1 MYDIIIVGGGIAG
14 LYCAYQL
21 KKNDSTCKILI
32 LEAEERIGGRAGTFP
47 FHGVNILS
55 GAGVGRKEKDK
66 RLLSLLHDLGL
77 TSPEFPVEP
86 FYSSAVYPIIDLKK
100 IHSALKKKYNPKIHS
115 SMNFKQ
121 YATSILGKEDYE
133 NFLICS
139 GYTDYENEDAYG
151 TLFHYGFED
160 NYAAWT
166 AVGVSWKDLIQKLS
180 DQIGKRN
187 IRLSHKVSKMEQM
200 EKTFHI
206 LCENGET
213 FDSERVILATA
224 VDSVRNLLPKT
235 VSNEKIF
242 QDVQGQPFLRTYG
255 KFSNESIPI
264 LKQAC
269 PKTVVV
275 PGPIHKIIPMN
286 PDKGVYMIAYTD
298 NKDAVLL
305 EKYSKNSEKNRD
317 IFCRLIEIALDLE
330 SCSLSLLDMEDFY
343 WPIGTHYYKP
353 LHGNDQDRI
362 DFIKKAQYPS
372 ENLFIIGEMISLNQ
386 GWVEGALESVE
397 NILPFIL

>member
-1 MYDIIIVGGGIAG
+1 
-14 LYCAYQL
+14 
-21 KKNDSTCKILI
+21 
-32 LEAEERIGGRAGTFP
+32 
-47 FHGVNILS
+47 
-55 GAGVGRKEKDK
+55 
-66 RLLSLLHDLGL
+66 
-77 TSPEFPVEP
+77 
-86 FYSSAVYPIIDLKK
+86 
-100 IHSALKKKYNPKIHS
+100 
-115 SMNFKQ
+115 MNFKQ
-121 YATSILGKEDYE
+121 YATSILGKDKYE

-139 GYTDYENEDAYG
+139 GYTDYENEDARG

-166 AVGVSWKDLIQKLS
+166 AVGVSWKDLLQKLS
-180 DQIGKRN
+180 DKIGKRN

-213 FDSERVILATA
+213 FDSERAILATT

-235 VSNEKIF
+235 VPNEKIF
-242 QDVQGQPFLRTYG
+242 QDVQGQPFLRIYG
-255 KFSNESIPI
+255 KFSNESITI
-264 LKQAC
+264 LKKAC

-298 NKDAVLL
+298 NKDAILL
-305 EKYSKNSEKNRD
+305 DKYSKNSEKNRD
-317 IFCRLIEIALDLE
+317 IFCRLIELALDLE
-330 SCSLSLLDMEDFY
+330 SCSLSLLDMESFY

-362 DFIKKAQYPS
+362 VFIKKAQHPS
-372 ENLFIIGEMISLNQ
+372 ENLFIIGEMVSLNQ